1 MVLQEPFLFST
12 TIEENIR
19 YANAGATRAEVEAA
33 AKAVGAHDFIIALP
47 QGYDTLLEQRGANL
61 SLGQRQLIS
70 FARALVADARILVL
84 DEATANVDSYTELEI
99 QRALARLLD
108 GRTAMV
114 IAHRLATLRGDDRI
128 IVLQDGSEEH
138 TSELQSLIPTPY
150 A

>member
-84 DEATANVDSYTELEI
+84 DEATATVDSHTELDTP
-99 QRALARLLD
+99 RAMPSRLEGTTPLVIAN
-108 GRTAMV
+108 RTASYRG
-114 IAHRLATLRGDDRI
+114 ADRPHHHTGDASLRRGRPHAR
-128 IVLQDGSEEH
+128 V
-138 TSELQSLIPTPY
+138 

>member
-84 DEATANVDSYTELEI
+84 DEETANVHSYPELEI
-99 QRALARLLD
+99 QRELARLLE

-114 IAHRLATLRGDDRI
+114 IAHRLAHIRGPDRLL
-128 IVLQDGSEEH
+128 V
-138 TSELQSLIPTPY
+138 PTDRRTPERGPPNQP
-150 A
+150 

>member
-99 QRALARLLD
+99 QRALARLL
-108 GRTAMV
+108 R
-114 IAHRLATLRGDDRI
+114 
-128 IVLQDGSEEH
+128 SEEH
-138 TSELQSLIPTPY
+138 TSELQSLMRISY
-150 A
+150 AVFCLKQKKKTELKHEAQQ